1 MADFPQQFSR
11 VSIWQKSKAVKF
23 MLFVHEVSSELNP
36 AAITQAK
43 IPLKCI
49 EVNFTCP

>member
-1 MADFPQQFSR
+1 MADFPQQFSG